1 MYELQTTSNFR
12 KKYKKLVEKNKKL
25 QDSVKKALDLLRL
38 NPKYKSLKTH
48 KVFLSQYGEVYS
60 SFVTGNIRIIWLQVE
75 NKLIILLL
83 DIGGHSGSK
92 SVYK

>member
-12 KKYKKLVEKNKKL
+12 KKYIKLAEKDKKL
-25 QDSVKKALDLLRL
+25 QHSVQKTLELLRTS
-38 NPKYKSLKTH
+38 PKYKSLKTH

-60 SFVTGNIRIIWLQVE
+60 SFVTGDVRIIWMRIE

-83 DIGGHSGSK
+83 NIGGHSGSK
-92 SVYK
+92 GVYR

>member
-12 KKYKKLVEKNKKL
+12 KKYKKFAEKNKEL
-25 QDSVKKALDLLRL
+25 QNSVQKTLALLRV

-60 SFVTGNIRIIWLQVE
+60 SFVTGDIRIIYRE
-75 NKLIILLL
+75 I
-83 DIGGHSGSK
+83 ST
-92 SVYK
+92 

>member
-25 QDSVKKALDLLRL
+25 QSFVQKTLDLLRL

-60 SFVTGNIRIIWLQVE
+60 SFVTGDIRIIWLQVE

>member
-12 KKYKKLVEKNKKL
+12 KKYKKLAEKNKKL
-25 QDSVKKALDLLRL
+25 QNAIEKTLELLRS

-60 SFVTGNIRIIWLQVE
+60 SFVTGDIRIIWMQIE
-75 NKLIILLL
+75 DKLVILLL
-83 DIGGHSGSK
+83 DIGGHSGGK
-92 SVYK
+92 GVYK

>member
-12 KKYKKLVEKNKKL
+12 KRYKKLAEKNKKL
-25 QDSVKKALDLLRL
+25 QNSVQKTLDLLRL

-60 SFVTGNIRIIWLQVE
+60 SFVTSDIRIIWIQIE
-75 NKLIILLL
+75 NKLVVLLL
-83 DIGGHSGSK
+83 DIGGHSGGK

>member
-12 KKYKKLVEKNKKL
+12 KRYKKLAEKNKKL
-25 QDSVKKALDLLRL
+25 QNSVQKTLELLRV
-38 NPKYKSLKTH
+38 NPKYKSLRTH

-60 SFVTGNIRIIWLQVE
+60 SFVTGDIRIIWMQVE

-92 SVYK
+92 SIYR

>member
-12 KKYKKLVEKNKKL
+12 KKYIKLAEKNKKL
-25 QDSVKKALDLLRL
+25 QDSFQKTLELLRT

-60 SFVTGNIRIIWLQVE
+60 SFVTGDVRIIWMRVE
-75 NKLIILLL
+75 NKLVILLL

>member
-12 KKYKKLVEKNKKL
+12 RKYIKLAEKNKKL
-25 QDSVKKALDLLRL
+25 QKSVQKTLDLLRV

-60 SFVTGNIRIIWLQVE
+60 SFVTGDIRIIWMQIE

-83 DIGGHSGSK
+83 DIGRHSGSK
-92 SVYK
+92 SVYR

>member
-12 KKYKKLVEKNKKL
+12 KRYKKLAEKKKKL
-25 QDSVKKALDLLRL
+25 QNSIQKTLALLRL

-60 SFVTGNIRIIWLQVE
+60 SFVTSDIRIIWIQIE
-75 NKLIILLL
+75 NKLIVLLL
-83 DIGGHSGSK
+83 DIGGHSGGK

>member
-25 QDSVKKALDLLRL
+25 QNAIEKTLELLRS

-60 SFVTGNIRIIWLQVE
+60 SFVTGDIRIIWIQIE
-75 NKLIILLL
+75 EKLVILLL

-92 SVYK
+92 GIYK

>member
-25 QDSVKKALDLLRL
+25 QNAIEKTLELLRS

-60 SFVTGNIRIIWLQVE
+60 SFVTGDIRVIWIQIE

-83 DIGGHSGSK
+83 DIGGHSGGK
-92 SVYK
+92 GVYR

>member
-12 KKYKKLVEKNKKL
+12 KRYKKLAEKNKKL
-25 QDSVKKALDLLRL
+25 QNSVQKTLDLLRL

-60 SFVTGNIRIIWLQVE
+60 SFVTSDIRIIWIQIE
-75 NKLIILLL
+75 NKLVVLLL

>member
-12 KKYKKLVEKNKKL
+12 KKYKKLAEKNKKL
-25 QDSVKKALDLLRL
+25 QSAVEKTLELLRS
-38 NPKYKSLKTH
+38 NPKYKALKTH
-48 KVFLSQYGEVYS
+48 KIFLSQYGEVYS
-60 SFVTGNIRIIWLQVE
+60 SFVTGDIRVIWMQIE
-75 NKLIILLL
+75 NKLVVLLL

>member
-12 KKYKKLVEKNKKL
+12 KRYKKLAEKNKKL
-25 QDSVKKALDLLRL
+25 QNSIQKTLALLRL

-60 SFVTGNIRIIWLQVE
+60 SFVTSDIRVIWIQIE
-75 NKLIILLL
+75 NKLIVLLF
-83 DIGGHSGSK
+83 DIGGHSGGK

>member
-12 KKYKKLVEKNKKL
+12 KKYKKFAEKNKEL
-25 QDSVKKALDLLRL
+25 QNSVQKTLALLRV

-60 SFVTGNIRIIWLQVE
+60 SFVTGDIRIIWMQIK

-83 DIGGHSGSK
+83 DLGGHSGGRG
-92 SVYK
+92 VYR